1 MSTALVTGGA
11 GFIGSHLTARLARD
25 GFQVVVVDDLSWGR
39 AERLP
44 AGVQLIRGDIADPAV
59 LAQVDAPVSH
69 VFHFAAL
76 ISAQQSLS
84 EPDAYFRANV
94 EGTLRL
100 IERCSTLGPCRFV
113 FASTSGVYAG
123 TDAVVKQES
132 VSPKPSTV
140 YALTKLTGEHLLAM
154 YRRQYGFE
162 DVSLRFFNVYGPGQ
176 STRHPYANVAC
187 RFAHAAANDLPVQ
200 LYGDGAQTRDFVYI
214 DDVVDAIVAAATQP
228 IVHRVLNVGTGKQAS
243 IAELL
248 GLVQELGGT
257 QLQIERLPAW
267 KNDIDAIQADST
279 LLRESLG
286 VTPRVS
292 LREGLLETI
301 RFFRTNDARDA

>member
-1 MSTALVTGGA
+1 M
-11 GFIGSHLTARLARD
+11 
-25 GFQVVVVDDLSWGR
+25 VVVDDLSWGR
-39 AERLP
+39 ADRLP
-44 AGVQLIRGDIADPAV
+44 PGVRLIQGDIADPSV
-59 LAQVDAPVSH
+59 LAKVGAPVTH

-100 IERCSTLGPCRFV
+100 IERCGRLGPCRLV

-123 TDAVVKQES
+123 TPGVIKRETD
-132 VSPKPSTV
+132 SPRPSTV
-140 YALTKLTGEHLLAM
+140 YALTKLTGEHLLSM
-154 YRRQYGFE
+154 YRREYGFE

-187 RFAHAAANDLPVQ
+187 RFAHAAAKGLPVQ

-214 DDVVDAIVAAATQP
+214 DDVIDAIVAAAQKP
-228 IVHRVLNVGTGKQAS
+228 IAARILNVGTGRQAS

-248 GLVQELGGT
+248 ALVQEIGDTKLT
-257 QLQIERLPAW
+257 IEQLPPW
-267 KNDIDAIQADST
+267 KNDIDAIEADSAT
-279 LLRESLG
+279 LRESLG

-301 RFFRTNDARDA
+301 RFFSARD